1 MSLVFNNYQQQ
12 VPLSNKIS
20 SDSALTNLSTS
31 NALDSVNHDSIYK
44 LNALE
49 KIPFRKVE
57 TTQKIDSNSTKQV
70 LFEPT
75 LRTNINT
82 TWPSII
88 LTLATLLLA
97 FTKAFGLTRFR
108 QIYKSLFSF
117 YAAHE
122 ITREERVFFHRVN
135 FSLFIIYLSNISLLL
150 HYLVNTYKP
159 ESETSFLFPIILMG
173 VVLAYLIK
181 FISNAIL
188 AYVFS
193 HEQMTPSYS
202 YNVLLYNYLFGVFLI
217 PALALIYFS
226 NINDLSLL
234 KFIIV
239 PLILIVLTIRFI
251 RFFVIGISN
260 NISILYIIL
269 YICTLEILPLVV
281 LGKFFIP

>member
-57 TTQKIDSNSTKQV
+57 TTQEIDSNSTKQV

-82 TWPSII
+82 TWPSLI

-135 FSLFIIYLSNISLLL
+135 FSLFIIYLTNISLLL
-150 HYLVNTYKP
+150 YYLVNTYKP
-159 ESETSFLFPIILMG
+159 ESDTSFLFPIILMG

-181 FISNAIL
+181 FVSNAIL

-281 LGKFFIP
+281 LGKFFI

>member
-31 NALDSVNHDSIYK
+31 NALDSVSHDTIYK
-44 LNALE
+44 LNTLE
-49 KIPFRKVE
+49 KIPFRKVDKE
-57 TTQKIDSNSTKQV
+57 QNIDANSTKQV

-82 TWPSII
+82 TWPSLI

-135 FSLFIIYLSNISLLL
+135 FSLFIIYLTNISLLL
-150 HYLVNTYKP
+150 YYLVNTYKP
-159 ESETSFLFPIILMG
+159 ESDTSFLFPIILMG

-226 NINDLSLL
+226 NINDLSLM

-281 LGKFFIP
+281 LGKFFI

>member
-20 SDSALTNLSTS
+20 SDSALTNLSDS
-31 NALDSVNHDSIYK
+31 NALDSVSQDTIYK
-44 LNALE
+44 LNTLE
-49 KIPFRKVE
+49 KIPFRKVDKE
-57 TTQKIDSNSTKQV
+57 QNIDANSTKQV

-82 TWPSII
+82 TWPSIV

-135 FSLFIIYLSNISLLL
+135 FSLFIIYLTNISLLL
-150 HYLVNTYKP
+150 YYLVNTYKP
-159 ESETSFLFPIILMG
+159 ESDTSFLFPIILMG

-181 FISNAIL
+181 FVSNAIL

-281 LGKFFIP
+281 LGKFFI

>member
-20 SDSALTNLSTS
+20 SDSALTNLSDS
-31 NALDSVNHDSIYK
+31 NALDSVSQDTIYK
-44 LNALE
+44 LNTLE
-49 KIPFRKVE
+49 KIPFRKVDKE
-57 TTQKIDSNSTKQV
+57 QNIDANSTKQV

-82 TWPSII
+82 TWPSIV

-135 FSLFIIYLSNISLLL
+135 FSLFIIYLTNISLLL
-150 HYLVNTYKP
+150 YFLVNTYKP
-159 ESETSFLFPIILMG
+159 ESDTSFLFPIILMG

-181 FISNAIL
+181 FVSNAIL

-226 NINDLSLL
+226 NINDLSLM

-281 LGKFFIP
+281 LGKFFI

>member
-12 VPLSNKIS
+12 IQLSNKIS
-20 SDSALTNLSTS
+20 SDSVLTNLSDS

-49 KIPFRKVE
+49 KIPFRKVDKE
-57 TTQKIDSNSTKQV
+57 QNIDANSTKQV

-82 TWPSII
+82 TWPSIV

-135 FSLFIIYLSNISLLL
+135 FSLFIIYLTNISLLL
-150 HYLVNTYKP
+150 YYLVNTYKP
-159 ESETSFLFPIILMG
+159 ESDTSFLFPIILMG

-181 FISNAIL
+181 FVSNAIL

-281 LGKFFIP
+281 LGKFFI